1 MLYAVIMAG
10 GSGTRLWPLS
20 RKSQPKQSLKLIGDR
35 TMFQHAVDRLNPL
48 FTPDRIFVV
57 TNANMAAVL
66 MPQAPELPAE
76 NFILEPSARE
86 SAPAAGLAAIHLL
99 QRDPD
104 AVMVILTAD
113 HYIVDTAL
121 FRSVLAAAEQVASG
135 GTIVTLG
142 ITPTYPATGF
152 GYIQLGEAQE
162 IVDGFRVYRSGG
174 FTEKPDLPTAVR
186 FLETGRYA
194 WNSGM
199 FIWRADRLMAEFRA
213 QLPDAHAVL
222 LRIGAAL
229 ATPDVARVLAGAWPD
244 IRKVSIDFGI
254 MEHASDVSVIPVDIG
269 WSDIGSWGALLD
281 VLPGDAQGNVC
292 VDGDLLALDTRGTY
306 ARSDG
311 RLIATVGLED
321 VIIVDTPG
329 VLLVC
334 PRSRAEEVKDLV
346 GRLTAEGRAEY
357 L

>member
-1 MLYAVIMAG
+1 
-10 GSGTRLWPLS
+10 
-20 RKSQPKQSLKLIGDR
+20 
-35 TMFQHAVDRLNPL
+35 
-48 FTPDRIFVV
+48 
-57 TNANMAAVL
+57 
-66 MPQAPELPAE
+66 
-76 NFILEPSARE
+76 
-86 SAPAAGLAAIHLL
+86 
-99 QRDPD
+99 
-104 AVMVILTAD
+104 
-113 HYIVDTAL
+113 
-121 FRSVLAAAEQVASG
+121 
-135 GTIVTLG
+135 
-142 ITPTYPATGF
+142 
-152 GYIQLGEAQE
+152 
-162 IVDGFRVYRSGG
+162 
-174 FTEKPDLPTAVR
+174 
-186 FLETGRYA
+186 
-194 WNSGM
+194 M
-199 FIWRADRLMAEFRA
+199 FIWRADRLLAEFRA

-229 ATPDVARVLAGAWPD
+229 ATPDAARVLAEAWPD

-292 VDGDLLALDTRGTY
+292 VDGDLLALDTRGAY

-311 RLIATVGLED
+311 RLIATIGLED
-321 VIIVDTPG
+321 VIIVDTPD

>member
-20 RKSQPKQSLKLIGDR
+20 RKSQPKQSLRLIGDR
-35 TMFQHAVDRLNPL
+35 TMFQHAVDRLSPL
-48 FTPDRIFVV
+48 FSPDRIFVV
-57 TNANMAAVL
+57 TNPQMAAVL
-66 MPQAPELPAE
+66 MPQAPELPVG

-86 SAPAAGLAAIHLL
+86 SAPAAGLAAVHLL
-99 QRDPD
+99 QHDPD

-113 HYIVDTAL
+113 HYIVDTVQFRAAL
-121 FRSVLAAAEQVASG
+121 VAAEQVARDG
-135 GTIVTLG
+135 AIVTLG
-142 ITPTYPATGF
+142 IQPTYPSTGF

-174 FTEKPDLPTAVR
+174 FTEKPDSRTAVH
-186 FLETGRYA
+186 FLESGRYA

-199 FIWRADRLMAEFRA
+199 FTWRADRLLAEFRA
-213 QLPDAHAVL
+213 QLPDAYAVL

-229 ATPDVARVLAGAWPD
+229 PTPDAQGVLAEAWPQ

-254 MEHASDVSVIPVDIG
+254 MEHAADVSVIPVDIG

-281 VLPGDAQGNVC
+281 VLPGDEEGNVC
-292 VDGDLLALDTRGTY
+292 VDGELLALDTHRAY
-306 ARSDG
+306 VRSEG
-311 RLIATVGLED
+311 RLVATIGLED
-321 VIIVDTPG
+321 IIVVDTPD

-334 PRSRAEEVKDLV
+334 VRSRAEEVKDLV
-346 GRLTAEGRAEY
+346 GRLAVQGKLEH